1 MSERLEAEALT
12 KCITLKEKSASS
24 YSFATLED
32 FSSSKKILHGMPID
46 AALFGG
52 D

>member
-1 MSERLEAEALT
+1 MSEQLDAEALT

-24 YSFATLED
+24 YSVATVED
-32 FSSSKKILHGMPID
+32 FSSAKKILHGMPID
-46 AALFGG
+46 AALVGG